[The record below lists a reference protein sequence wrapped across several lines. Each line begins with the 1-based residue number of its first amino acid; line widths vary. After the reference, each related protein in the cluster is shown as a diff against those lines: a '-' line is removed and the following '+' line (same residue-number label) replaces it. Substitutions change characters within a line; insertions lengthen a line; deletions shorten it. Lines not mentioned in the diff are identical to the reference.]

1 MTPSRFEEIIWS
13 YYKAHRRKMPW
24 RETRDPYRILVSEIM
39 LQQTQVARVIGFY
52 EKFIK
57 QFPDFEALSRAKTPD
72 VLRVWQ
78 GLGYN
83 RRALALQRLAKEVV
97 EKYSGR
103 LPRDKK
109 ALVLLPGIGDY
120 TAGAILAFAFNQ
132 PEVFIETN
140 IRRVFIHFFFPSNA
154 TGKKTKKKVTDDE
167 LRRYIKRM
175 VYEKNPRAW
184 YYALMDYGAM
194 LGESSRNAK
203 ASENPN
209 RRSAHYVRQS
219 AFSGSD
225 RQIRGKILQ
234 LLLAQKK
241 ISADALRK
249 LLGERTTKIIDTLT
263 KEGFL
268 MKNGEYVI
276 IAK

>member
-1 MTPSRFEEIIWS
+1 
-13 YYKAHRRKMPW
+13 MPW

-57 QFPDFEALSRAKTPD
+57 QFPDFKSLVQAKTAD
-72 VLRVWQ
+72 ILRVWQ

-83 RRALALQRLAKEVV
+83 RRALALQRLAKEVI
-97 EKYSGR
+97 EKYDGR
-103 LPRDKK
+103 LPRDKEV
-109 ALVLLPGIGDY
+109 LVSLPGIGDY
-120 TAGAILAFAFNQ
+120 TAGAICAFAFDK

-140 IRRVFIHFFFPSNA
+140 IRRVFIHFFFPA
-154 TGKKTKKKVTDDE
+154 KEAARKKVTDDE
-167 LRRYIKRM
+167 LRRYIKRT
-175 VYEKNPRAW
+175 VYEKNPREW

-194 LGESSRNAK
+194 LGEESRRAK
-203 ASENPN
+203 SGENPN
-209 RRSAHYVRQS
+209 RRSAHYARQS
-219 AFSGSD
+219 TFSGSD
-225 RQIRGKILQ
+225 RQIRGKILR
-234 LLLAQKK
+234 LLLNQKK
-241 ISADALRK
+241 ISTDALRNV
-249 LLGERTTKIIDTLT
+249 LGERTAKIVDALA